1 MEKAGPKWFAETF
14 TTWAELFDPST
25 PQTDYVEAFSNGEP
39 IRPKDGML
47 VMGTRAGADQVLRHP
62 DLYSARDVVELGNV
76 RPLIPISIE
85 PPEHAGYRSILEPL
99 FAPKRM
105 EAMEPDMTAW
115 ANTLIDSFVDRGSCD
130 FTAEFGLPYPS
141 AVFLGIMGLPVED
154 LDHFVRLK
162 DGIMHPT
169 PDDPSDFD
177 EFARI
182 QAEAGQEVYRY
193 FDAALRERIASPRE
207 DTLSLLLAASVDGRA
222 ITRDEVLD
230 ICFNLMLA
238 GLDTLTAGLTTCMAF
253 LAQSEEHQQQ
263 LIDDPKLVPDAV
275 EELLRWESPVAG
287 VFRRAEV
294 DSQINGC
301 PVREGDFVHVA
312 IGAANLDPTEFSD
325 PMTVDFRRS
334 PNRHLAFGKGIHRCL
349 GSHLARREIR
359 VALREWHHRIPR
371 YRVQDGVHLEYVIP
385 TRGVTNL
392 KLVWD
397 AAFRPSSAG
406 PSSL

>member
-1 MEKAGPKWFAETF
+1 MEKAGAKWFAETF
-14 TTWAELFDPST
+14 TTWAELFESSS
-25 PQTDYVEAFSNGEP
+25 PQEDYVKAFSHGEP
-39 IRPKDGML
+39 IRPKEGML
-47 VMGTRAGADQVLRHP
+47 VLGTRAGADEVLRHP

-76 RPLIPISIE
+76 RPLIPISTE
-85 PPEHAGYRSILEPL
+85 PPEHEAYRSILEPL

-105 EAMEPDMTAW
+105 EEMEPAMTAW
-115 ANTLIDSFVDRGSCD
+115 ANSLIDLFESRGSCD
-130 FTAEFGLPYPS
+130 FTSEFGVPYPS
-141 AVFLGIMGLPVED
+141 IVFLGIMGLPAED
-154 LDHFVRLK
+154 LDLFIRLK

-169 PDDPSDFD
+169 PEDPSNFD

-193 FDAALRERIASPRE
+193 FDAALEDRIASPRD
-207 DTLSLLLAASVDGRA
+207 DTLSLLLKATIDGRRL
-222 ITRDEVLD
+222 TREEVLD

-238 GLDTLTAGLTTCMAF
+238 GLDTLTAGLTSCMAF
-253 LAQSEEHQQQ
+253 LAQSESHQQQ
-263 LIDDPKLVPDAV
+263 LIDDPALVPDAV

-301 PVREGDFVHVA
+301 PIKPGDFVHVA
-312 IGAANLDPTEFSD
+312 IGAVNLDPTEFSD
-325 PMTVDFRRS
+325 PMSVDFQRS

-359 VALREWHHRIPR
+359 VAVREWHRRIPH
-371 YRVQDGVHLEYVIP
+371 YRVQEGVELEYVIP

-392 KLVWD
+392 KLEWEPCFAISETRSV
-397 AAFRPSSAG
+397 S
-406 PSSL
+406 